1 MNYRLQIFSLLLI
14 FVCANNSFAQL
25 YTFENF
31 NHKKGLISSG
41 ILTVAEGPQGY
52 IWLGSDGAGL
62 IKYDGKTF
70 DYLEDKQKK
79 RKRHISAISFGKNQ
93 EVYYGTQYR
102 GFFKFDN
109 TKEIPLNQISK
120 SGQARGVFKIK
131 ENLVVVQDASIEIY
145 RDSSLI
151 DDRKIYPLNTSL
163 TLHNAELIEGKLF
176 LFTSRGNFI
185 IHQNRIENLNDWL
198 GTSSQLT
205 DDLINSYV
213 KGDSLVLMNNRLN
226 EEVTVLLD
234 NFQPKFFIRDEIDGV
249 SLEKDEQVVKADFRK
264 DFSIYLTN
272 KGRLFK
278 HRKKDNEVYELINN
292 SNAKVLS
299 ATDLVIDKNL
309 DVWITTRRSGIFRVS
324 LEPFTKFKIHE
335 VYEHPTIVFIHK
347 TSKADIIVSNLDRK
361 THIANRYSGN
371 EFKEYDLLIKGVAEH
386 KERILLASDDGIYEV
401 KNSSLVPLSHP
412 FFDHKVITHIQSSGE
427 HLWVAVESDGLYNFS
442 LSDGSFKRIEKA
454 PAYIYTSAVHPS
466 DSSKLLFG
474 GNTGVFEIDT
484 NNDFSVKMVSSIV
497 NGFELGYYAGNVT
510 TDIYG
515 TVWFS
520 LDEGLLGILKNGKK
534 VAIHDEQYLPSNL
547 FYTLDADNQGN
558 LIVGTNKGVT
568 VIEVEASGNPKSS
581 NTYNSENGFDG
592 YETHMR
598 SSFKDENGD
607 LFVGTLEG
615 LFLIRPKFLQ
625 ESTAPAPPVLTKV
638 QNKISEGN
646 VDIYG
651 ESTFNLD
658 ENNFSFN
665 FKSINSKTDFIK
677 YSYRLVGLNDEWS
690 PWTKKTN
697 VIFSELEGGNYRFEV
712 KSRTGQE
719 FESKVTSYSFRIYVP
734 FYRTKWFIFLGIGI
748 IIVLNFYILEKTKN
762 FSRKNIILSQ
772 DLETNKRM
780 AASILL
786 FGAIA
791 NTGSHIFAAEID
803 STIQT
808 NNTITVIV
816 GVVVLVLF
824 SLLNF
829 TLKFKNKAGQL
840 LMIGFLI
847 ILSHNF
853 LAAYISDIHPF
864 YLMAIIITMAV
875 TPVVFRRLKIVIA
888 LAFVSLLVAFYISY
902 AVEESYFNSFLF
914 IVGVGIISVLVVL
927 LTYIRNSSLEKLI
940 FTSGVVNKG
949 NALVV
954 AFDKKGK
961 ISYASENLADI
972 LDINVSDIKG
982 IPISELNQFQPKSEK
997 EAKFSNVDLKNEF
1010 AEGKIFVTPIF
1021 NKSGDLSYYQWS
1033 CKEFSEDVR
1042 VILGQDVTEKINL
1055 ENYYELI
1062 VNNADDL
1069 IYQTD
1074 TLGNFN
1080 FVNEKCIDSFKYSK
1094 ADLIGQSFTLVI
1106 HPDHKDRVN
1115 QFYRDQFLS
1124 KTRNSYLEFPI
1135 INGEG
1140 ETRWLGQNITTLLK
1154 PGTEEVVTGFLG
1166 LARDITEKRKAN
1178 SIIKE
1183 QNKDITASINYAR
1196 RIQFNMLPRS
1206 ATFEKYFEEH
1216 FVLFKP
1222 KDIVSGDFYWL
1233 GEVEDKTILVCSDST
1248 GHGVPGSF
1256 MTLLGINILN
1266 QVILEAKVSDPGEI
1280 LNQLDQR
1287 LIEVL
1292 PRDGRNKIQDG
1303 MEAVVCVFDDLSG
1316 TLSYATAGGRFGV
1329 ANDNDNDLVIHK
1341 LDNKHIGD
1349 IDKGSDFNYK
1359 SEKIPFTNDDI
1370 LYLFTDGYPDQFGGE
1385 RNKKLS
1391 IKKFVALLSGLRN
1404 QDLSEQNS
1412 ILLEHLKEW
1421 IGDYPQTDDIT
1432 LIGIRGRKKT
1442 EK

>member
-1 MNYRLQIFSLLLI
+1 M
-14 FVCANNSFAQL
+14 CAFKTQAQL
-25 YTFENF
+25 YTYENF
-31 NHKKGLISSG
+31 NHKNGLTSSG

-52 IWLGSDGAGL
+52 IWFGTDGAGL
-62 IKYDGKTF
+62 IKYDGKEF
-70 DYLEDKQKK
+70 DYLEDKQGK
-79 RKRHISAISFGKNQ
+79 RKRHISAIAFGENQ
-93 EVYYGTQYR
+93 DVFFGTQYR
-102 GFFKFDN
+102 GFFKFEKG
-109 TKEIPLNQISK
+109 KEYPIKGVSK
-120 SGQARGVFKIK
+120 LGQARGVFKLK
-131 ENLVVVQDASIEIY
+131 DNLLVVQDASIELY
-145 RDSSLI
+145 RDSVLI
-151 DDRKIYPLNTSL
+151 DERKIYPLNVSMALYNT
-163 TLHNAELIEGKLF
+163 ELIEGKLF

-185 IHQNRIENLNDWL
+185 VHQNRIESLNDWL

-205 DDLINSYV
+205 DDLVNSYK
-213 KGDSLVLMNNRLN
+213 KGDSLVMMNKLLN

-234 NFQPKFFIRDEIDGV
+234 NFQPKFFIRDQINGDLLKEGEHVI
-249 SLEKDEQVVKADFRK
+249 KADFRK
-264 DFSIYLTN
+264 NFSIYLTN
-272 KGRLFK
+272 SGRLFK
-278 HRKKDNEVYELINN
+278 HLQKSNKIYELINN
-292 SNAKVLS
+292 SDSKVS
-299 ATDLVIDKNL
+299 SPTDLLIDKNL
-309 DVWITTRRSGIFRVS
+309 DIWITTRRNGVFRVS
-324 LEPFTKFKIHE
+324 LEPFTQFKIHE
-335 VYEHPTIVFIHK
+335 VYEHPNILFIHK
-347 TSKADIIVSNLDRK
+347 TSNADIIISNLDRK
-361 THIANRYSGN
+361 THIANRYSDN
-371 EFKEYDLLIKGVAEH
+371 DFKEYDILVKGITEH
-386 KERILLASDDGIYEV
+386 EQRTLLASDEGLYEV
-401 KNSSLVPLSHP
+401 KNSSLIPYKHP
-412 FFDHKVITHIQSSGE
+412 FFDNKVITHIYSSKE
-427 HLWVAVESDGLYNFS
+427 HLWVAVEADGLYSLS
-442 LSDGSFKRIEKA
+442 LSDGSYKKINNTA
-454 PAYIYTSAVHPS
+454 AYIYSSTEHPS
-466 DSSKLLFG
+466 DPNKLLFG
-474 GNTGVFEIDT
+474 GNTGVFELDT
-484 NNDFSVKMVSSIV
+484 TDLSINSISSEV

-510 TDIYG
+510 KDIYG

-520 LDEGLLGILKNGKK
+520 LDEGLLGILKNGKR
-534 VAIHDEQYLPSNL
+534 VAIHKEVYLPSNL
-547 FYTLDADNQGN
+547 FYTLNADDLGN
-558 LIVGTNKGVT
+558 LIVGTNKGIT
-568 VIEVEASGNPKSS
+568 VVKIDSTGTPRGSD
-581 NTYNSENGFDG
+581 TYNSENGFNG

-615 LFLIRPKFLQ
+615 LFLIRPRFLQ

-658 ENNFSFN
+658 ENNFSFH
-665 FKSINSKTDFIK
+665 FKSINSKTNFLK

-690 PWTKKTN
+690 PWTKKNN
-697 VIFSELEGGNYRFEV
+697 VIFSELKGGKYRFEV
-712 KSRTGQE
+712 KARTGDHL
-719 FESKVTSYSFRIYVP
+719 ESKVTSYNFRIYVP

-748 IIVLNFYILEKTKN
+748 IIILNFYILEKTKN
-762 FSRKNIILSQ
+762 FNRKNIILSQ

-791 NTGSHIFAAEID
+791 NTGSHIFASKID
-803 STIQT
+803 TTIIS
-808 NNTITVIV
+808 NNTLSIIV
-816 GVVVLVLF
+816 GAVVLVLF
-824 SLLNF
+824 LLLNF
-829 TLKFKNKAGQL
+829 TKSFKDKAAQL
-840 LMIGFLI
+840 LVVGFLL

-853 LAAYISDIHPF
+853 LAAFLSEIHPF
-864 YLMAIIITMAV
+864 YLMAIVTTMAV

-888 LAFVSLLVAFYISY
+888 LAFVSVLVAFYIAY
-902 AVEESYFNSFLF
+902 AVEESFYNSFLF
-914 IVGVGIISVLVVL
+914 IVGVGVISVLVVL

-961 ISYASENLADI
+961 ISYASENIGDVLG
-972 LDINVSDIKG
+972 INVAEIKG

-1021 NKSGDLSYYQWS
+1021 NNSGDLSYYQWS

-1094 ADLIGQSFTLVI
+1094 ADLLGHSFSLVI
-1106 HPDHKDRVN
+1106 HPEHKERVGK
-1115 QFYRDQFLS
+1115 FYREQFLN

-1154 PGTEEVVTGFLG
+1154 PGTDEVVTGFLG

-1178 SIIKE
+1178 TIIKE

-1233 GEVEDKTILVCSDST
+1233 GEVDNKTILICSDST

-1266 QVILEAKVSDPGEI
+1266 QVILEAKVSDPGQI

-1292 PRDGRNKIQDG
+1292 PRDGRNRIQDG
-1303 MEAVVCVFDDLSG
+1303 MEAVACVFDDQAE
-1316 TLSYATAGGRFGV
+1316 TLHYATAGGRFGI

-1349 IDKGSDFNYK
+1349 IDAASDFSYK
-1359 SEKIPFTNDDI
+1359 SEKIPFTSDDI

-1391 IKKFVALLSGLRN
+1391 IKKFVALLNGLRN
-1404 QDLSEQNS
+1404 QELSEQNL

-1432 LIGIRGRKKT
+1432 LIGIRGRKKNV
-1442 EK
+1442 K